1 MAEQN
6 KATAGHEIVGISGVK
21 GLWSVAEEALLS
33 RGGFG
38 EGEFSVLGKGIVCGG
53 SA

>member
-1 MAEQN
+1 MKLLVFPGE
-6 KATAGHEIVGISGVK
+6 K